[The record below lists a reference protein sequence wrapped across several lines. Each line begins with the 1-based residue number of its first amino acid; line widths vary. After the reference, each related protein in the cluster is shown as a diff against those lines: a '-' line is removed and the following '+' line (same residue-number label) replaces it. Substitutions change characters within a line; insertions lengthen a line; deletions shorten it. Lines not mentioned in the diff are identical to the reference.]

1 MPEPAI
7 ALDHGQGEDLRE
19 LIEHAETIAQWLHTA
34 DDILDDLAQTAYP
47 AHFQPRS
54 AVFWLIENL
63 AHTRYRLTKP
73 SSRRS
78 AVRSG
83 AGVTPRAG
91 LPGSASRRGTRPT
104 RLPLPLLS

>member
-63 AHTRYRLTKP
+63 AHTRYRLTNP
-73 SSRRS
+73 HR
-78 AVRSG
+78 AVRRCG
-83 AGVTPRAG
+83 QV
-91 LPGSASRRGTRPT
+91 RG
-104 RLPLPLLS
+104 